1 MRNYSF
7 SNSDRRQ
14 SSNSLVA
21 KKRFGQHFLVDE
33 FVLEDII
40 RAANLAPD
48 ARVLEIGP
56 GHGVLTSALA
66 DAVPNGLVLAV
77 EADRDLVDPLR
88 ERFKSVRQV
97 KVVAGDI
104 LGLPLASLL
113 ESTYQIVSNLPY
125 SITSPVITKFLLGD
139 YKGRTGEMSPR
150 PTSMTILIQKEVAE
164 RLTAEPGNRERGV
177 LTVLVELFGS
187 AELIRLVPPESFDPV
202 PRVESAVVRID
213 LNDPQAEPGA
223 FLQLLKAGF
232 SNKRRQLHNSL
243 AGSLR
248 LGAEEART
256 MLESADINPLL
267 RAEQLDLGAW
277 LRLFGVVTKAVR
289 RA

>member
-1 MRNYSF
+1 MQNYSF
-7 SNSDRRQ
+7 SNRDRRQ

-88 ERFKSVRQV
+88 ERFKSVKQA
-97 KVVAGDI
+97 KVIAGDI

-113 ESTYQIVSNLPY
+113 EPPYQIVSNLPY